1 MAKYQCLTLLERVR
15 IEKYI
20 RNGLSK
26 TEIAEKLKRHKS
38 TICREINRWGPKED
52 YNCALADWW
61 AIEERTKYKSKKLK
75 ANVKLRSFVLKHLRF
90 RWSPEQISN
99 KLKVLYPTE
108 PDMQISHES
117 IYTYIYIHTK
127 GELRKE
133 LISYL
138 RQGKPKR
145 YRKRGKKK
153 GSRIVDALCIDQRD
167 PSVEERVIP
176 GHWESDLIIGKDQ
189 NSCIGT
195 IVERTTRFLI
205 IVFLKARTAL
215 EIRKAFAREL
225 KKLPQQIRLSLT
237 HDNGL
242 EMSQHKLFSKKTK
255 MIVYFAHPYS
265 SWERGTN
272 ENTNGLIRDFFPK
285 NTDFNEISR
294 YKLKKVQDLLNERP
308 RKVLNWKTPK
318 EAMEIALS
326 S

>member
-1 MAKYQCLTLLERVR
+1 MATYQYLTLLERVR

-20 RNGLSK
+20 KSGLNK
-26 TEIAEKLKRHKS
+26 TEIATKLNRHKS
-38 TICREINRWGPKED
+38 TISREINRWGPKKD

-75 ANVKLRSFVLKHLRF
+75 ENVKLRNFVIAHLKK
-90 RWSPEQISN
+90 RWSPEQISM
-99 KLKVLYPTE
+99 KLKALYRG
-108 PDMQISHES
+108 DLSMNVSHES
-117 IYTYIYIHTK
+117 IYTYIYIQTR

-145 YRKRGKKK
+145 YRKRSKKK
-153 GSRIVDALCIDQRD
+153 GSRIVDGLCIDQRD

-176 GHWESDLIIGKDQ
+176 GHWESDLIIGKEQ
-189 NSCIGT
+189 ESCIGT
-195 IVERTTRFLI
+195 IVERTTRFVI
-205 IVFLKARTAL
+205 IVPLKTRTAL
-215 EIRKAFAREL
+215 EVRKAFAREL
-225 KKLPQQIRLSLT
+225 RKLPQQVRLSLT

-242 EMSQHKLFSKKTK
+242 EMAQHKLFSKKTK

-285 NTDFNEISR
+285 KTDFNTVSR

-308 RKVLNWKTPK
+308 RKLLNGHSPQ
-318 EAMEIALS
+318 EAMESILTA
-326 S
+326 

>member
-1 MAKYQCLTLLERVR
+1 MVKYQYLTLLERIR

-20 RNGLSK
+20 KEGLNK
-26 TEIAEKLKRHKS
+26 TEIAKKLYRHKS
-38 TICREINRWGPKED
+38 TICREINRWGSKKE

-61 AIEERTKYKSKKLK
+61 AIEERTKYKPKKLNE
-75 ANVKLRSFVLKHLRF
+75 NVKLRTFVIKHLKK
-90 RWSPEQISN
+90 RWSPEQISL
-99 KLKVLYPTE
+99 KLKNLYPG
-108 PDMQISHES
+108 DLSMNVSYES
-117 IYTYIYIHTK
+117 IYTYIYIQTR

-145 YRKRGKKK
+145 YRKRRKKK
-153 GSRIVDALCIDQRD
+153 GSRIVDGLCIDQRD

-176 GHWESDLIIGKDQ
+176 GHWESDLIIGKEQ
-189 NSCIGT
+189 ESCIGT
-195 IVERTTRFLI
+195 IVERTTRFVI
-205 IVFLKARTAL
+205 MVPLKTRKAL
-215 EIRKAFAREL
+215 EVRKAFSREL
-225 KKLPQQIRLSLT
+225 RKLPQQVRLSVT

-242 EMSQHKLFSKKTK
+242 EMAQHKLFTKNTK

-285 NTDFNEISR
+285 DTDFNTVTR

-308 RKVLNWKTPK
+308 RKILNGKSPQ
-318 EAMEIALS
+318 EAMEGILTA
-326 S
+326 

>member
-1 MAKYQCLTLLERVR
+1 MATYQYLTLLERVR
-15 IEKYI
+15 IEKFI
-20 RNGLSK
+20 KQGLSK
-26 TEIAEKLKRHKS
+26 TEIAKKLKRHKS
-38 TICREINRWGPKED
+38 TIGREINRWGPKKD

-75 ANVKLRSFVLKHLRF
+75 ENVKLRNFVLEHLKK
-90 RWSPEQISN
+90 RWSPEQISI
-99 KLKVLYPTE
+99 KLKNLYPG
-108 PDMQISHES
+108 DISMNVSYES
-117 IYTYIYIHTK
+117 IYTYIYIQTR

-145 YRKRGKKK
+145 YRKRSKKK
-153 GSRIVDALCIDQRD
+153 GSRIVDGLCIDQRD

-176 GHWESDLIIGKDQ
+176 GHWESDLIIGKEQ
-189 NSCIGT
+189 GSCIGT
-195 IVERTTRFLI
+195 IVERTTRFVI
-205 IVFLKARTAL
+205 IVPLKARTAI
-215 EIRKAFAREL
+215 EVRKAFAREL
-225 KKLPQQIRLSLT
+225 KKLPQQVRLSLT

-242 EMSQHKLFSKKTK
+242 EMAQHKLFSKKTK

-285 NTDFNEISR
+285 NTDFNTLSR

-308 RKVLNWKTPK
+308 RKILNGKSPQ
-318 EAMEIALS
+318 EAMENILS
-326 S
+326 C